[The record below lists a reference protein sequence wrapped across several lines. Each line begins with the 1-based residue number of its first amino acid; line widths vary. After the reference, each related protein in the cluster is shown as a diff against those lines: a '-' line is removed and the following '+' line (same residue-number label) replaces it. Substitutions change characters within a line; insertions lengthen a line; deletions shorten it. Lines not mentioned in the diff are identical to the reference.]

1 MKQVTAALVGNPNC
15 GKTTLFNAL
24 TGTRQYVGNWPG
36 VTVERKTG
44 KVKSGWF
51 KELEN
56 RDSSCLLIDLPGV
69 YSLTPYSVE
78 EQVTQDFLLQQP
90 PDLLVNLIDATAL
103 SRSLYLSL
111 QLLDLK
117 IPTVFVL
124 NMMDEIQQ
132 NGIDISVPRL
142 SRALGI
148 PVLSISAAKEKGI
161 EALLPYLSGQ
171 KQAPVPQPER
181 FYNAETAATLK
192 NISSHIDSPAA
203 FWYAVKALE
212 NDMDAQAVAAD
223 TVHQLPRVRAAL
235 SAQAGADIHTLIAS
249 QRYRTMDRIVR
260 QSSVSKS
267 CTRRTVTDCMDRILT
282 NRFLGI
288 PIFLMLMFG
297 VFQLTVGGVGNSLSD
312 AFRGAFDKIV
322 GGGAEFLLAKTN
334 AAPLVRSLVEDGI
347 LSGVGGVLSFLPQ
360 IALLFFFLSFFE
372 GSGYM
377 ARVAF
382 VMDRLM
388 RRVGLNGKAF
398 IPLMLGFGC
407 SVPAVMATKSL
418 ETERDRRLTML
429 LVPFISCSARTPVYL
444 LFLSAFFPHHRG
456 ILLFALYVLGLLAA
470 LLVGFLLRKSHYRG
484 ESMPFLIELPPYR
497 LPTLKNLLLNIW
509 EKVSSFLIK
518 AGTVIFAAS
527 VLLWCMQHF
536 DFRLRTAAFPSDS
549 MIGTIGRLIAPL
561 FAPLGF
567 GDWRAAAAL
576 LIGISAKEA
585 VVSSMEIL
593 YHSSGAALSLTLQ
606 HSGFFTPA
614 SALSFLVFVLLYL
627 PCIATIVTIRRET
640 ASLRHTAFTLLCS
653 FVSAYLFSFLTYRIA
668 LFFL

>member
-1 MKQVTAALVGNPNC
+1 MKQRTAALVGNPNC

-36 VTVERKTG
+36 VTVERKSG
-44 KVKSGWF
+44 RVKSNLL
-51 KELEN
+51 KSMAEPSE
-56 RDSSCLLIDLPGV
+56 CLLVDLPGV

-78 EQVTQDFLLQQP
+78 EQVTQDFLLHQP
-90 PDLLVNLIDATAL
+90 PDLVVNLIDATAL

-111 QLLDLK
+111 QLLDLE
-117 IPTVFVL
+117 IPTVVVL
-124 NMMDEIQQ
+124 NMMDEVQRD
-132 NGIDISVPRL
+132 GIDISAPQL
-142 SRALGI
+142 SHALGL
-148 PVLSISAAKEKGI
+148 PVLPISAAKETGI
-161 EALLPYLSGQ
+161 TALLPYLAGER
-171 KQAPVPQPER
+171 QAPVPQPER
-181 FYNAETAATLK
+181 FFDFKTTAALK
-192 NISSHIDSPAA
+192 SISSCIDSPAA

-212 NDMDAQAVAAD
+212 GDPSGEAAAPAI
-223 TVHQLPRVRAAL
+223 VRQLPNVRSRL
-235 SAQAGADIHTLIAS
+235 QAGENGDIHTYIAS
-249 QRYRTMDRIVR
+249 QRYSAMERITE
-260 QSSVSKS
+260 QSVKKRHG
-267 CTRRTVTDCMDRILT
+267 TARTVTDVLDRILT
-282 NRFLGI
+282 NRLLGI
-288 PIFLMLMFG
+288 PIFLLLMFG
-297 VFQLTVGGVGNSLSD
+297 VFQITVGSVGTALSD
-312 AFRGAFDKIV
+312 AFRNGFNHIF
-322 GGGAEFLLAKTN
+322 GGAASFLLERVHAS
-334 AAPLVRSLVEDGI
+334 PLVCSLIEDGI

-407 SVPAVMATKSL
+407 SVPAIMATKSL

-444 LFLSAFFPHHRG
+444 LFLTAFFPHHRG
-456 ILLFALYVLGLLAA
+456 LLLFGLYVLGLLAA
-470 LLVGFLLRKSHYRG
+470 LLLGFVLRKSRYRG
-484 ESMPFLIELPPYR
+484 EAMPFLIELPPYR
-497 LPTLKNLLLNIW
+497 LPTLKNLFLNVW

-527 VLLWCMQHF
+527 VLLWFMQHF
-536 DFRLRTAAFPSDS
+536 DFRFRIAVFPSDS
-549 MIGTIGRLIAPL
+549 MIGTIGRWISPL
-561 FAPLGF
+561 LEPLGF

-640 ASLRHTAFTLLCS
+640 SSLRHTAFTLLCS
-653 FVSAYLFSFLTYRIA
+653 FVTAYLFSFLTYRLA
-668 LFFL
+668 MLLL